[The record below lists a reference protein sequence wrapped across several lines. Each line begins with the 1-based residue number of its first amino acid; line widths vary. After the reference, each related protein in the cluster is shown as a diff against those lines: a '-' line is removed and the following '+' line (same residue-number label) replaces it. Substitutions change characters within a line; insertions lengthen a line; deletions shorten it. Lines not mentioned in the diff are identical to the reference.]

1 MKKLPAA
8 LLCLLLLSLCALG
21 TRCAALRRRRQGD
34 C

>member
-1 MKKLPAA
+1 MKKFPAA

-21 TRCAALRRRRQGD
+21 TRRAALRRRRQAA